1 MSTAT
6 CEERITQPDS
16 PKRSRPPGVAPLFRL
31 SGVARRLQTA
41 AGHAHSSRLGK
52 TKNRQQ
58 RGTAGY
64 FSRLLS
70 SDPIQKTKW
79 PSRGTAT
86 LLPSVARTGT
96 LCWKFVSKA
105 FLRQKAAKVPKKAA
119 KRKKRAS
126 EQRRLSVVSHR
137 FLRLSAISALE
148 CARRPCAATTT
159 REEMESAKAR
169 RRRGRRGGESSL
181 DLCSHRKVR

>member
-41 AGHAHSSRLGK
+41 AGYAHSSRLGK

-70 SDPIQKTKW
+70 SVPTAKGGQSTQKSSEKKKESVEAKEAQRGKSQVSEAQRYFG
-79 PSRGTAT
+79 SRVCTS
-86 LLPSVARTGT
+86 P
-96 LCWKFVSKA
+96 
-105 FLRQKAAKVPKKAA
+105 LRSNHNT
-119 KRKKRAS
+119 RRNGIS
-126 EQRRLSVVSHR
+126 EN
-137 FLRLSAISALE
+137 
-148 CARRPCAATTT
+148 
-159 REEMESAKAR
+159 MKN
-169 RRRGRRGGESSL
+169 RG
-181 DLCSHRKVR
+181 

>member
-41 AGHAHSSRLGK
+41 AGYAHSSRLGK

-86 LLPSVARTGT
+86 LLP
-96 LCWKFVSKA
+96 
-105 FLRQKAAKVPKKAA
+105 
-119 KRKKRAS
+119 AS
-126 EQRRLSVVSHR
+126 RGPGRFAGNSSLKLSYGK
-137 FLRLSAISALE
+137 
-148 CARRPCAATTT
+148 RRPKFSKKQRKEK
-159 REEMESAKAR
+159 RERRSKGGSAWQVT
-169 RRRGRRGGESSL
+169 GF
-181 DLCSHRKVR
+181 

>member
-1 MSTAT
+1 MDGKARATSMSTAT

-41 AGHAHSSRLGK
+41 AGYAHSSRLERRK
-52 TKNRQQ
+52 IASNAARLDIS
-58 RGTAGY
+58 AGY
-64 FSRLLS
+64 QAAIRV
-70 SDPIQKTKW
+70 QKTKW

-96 LCWKFVSKA
+96 LCWKFVSKT
-105 FLRQKAAKVPKKAA
+105 FLRQKAAKVPKKTA

-126 EQRRLSVVSHR
+126 KQRRLSVASHR

-169 RRRGRRGGESSL
+169 RRRGRRGGE
-181 DLCSHRKVR
+181 

>member
-41 AGHAHSSRLGK
+41 AGYAHSSRLERRK
-52 TKNRQQ
+52 IASNAARLDIS
-58 RGTAGY
+58 AGY
-64 FSRLLS
+64 QAAIRV
-70 SDPIQKTKW
+70 QKTKW

-96 LCWKFVSKA
+96 LCWKFVSKT
-105 FLRQKAAKVPKKAA
+105 FLRQKAAKVLKKSSEKKKESVGAKKAQRGKSKVSEA
-119 KRKKRAS
+119 ERYFGSRVCTSPLRSNHNTRRNGISEGTKKTRPP
-126 EQRRLSVVSHR
+126 RR
-137 FLRLSAISALE
+137 
-148 CARRPCAATTT
+148 
-159 REEMESAKAR
+159 
-169 RRRGRRGGESSL
+169 
-181 DLCSHRKVR
+181 